1 MAFNRVLCL
10 VAAAVE
16 AVACTSTEKVTLF
29 PANGAKGV
37 HVDTHLTLTFA
48 EEPTVGASGWL
59 RIRDVQSGACVDSLD
74 LSVPAGPTES
84 RTYAPDIDY
93 TKVPYDYSRSFVPT
107 NRNTVPGTP
116 SGTAEP
122 TPPEYQLT
130 IIGGFTDA
138 FHFHPVLVRG
148 TSAVIYPHN
157 NVLEYGHTY
166 RVEIDEGIF
175 PARPRRWT
183 FTTDAEPPSLAD
195 TLVVDATGAG
205 DFCTLQ
211 GALDA
216 IPDFG
221 ATTNPASGAAA
232 SPVVIKVM
240 PGDYEEIVYVRNKA
254 HVTIIGSGADVT
266 RVHYANNEVF
276 NPHPLTVKTNERAGT
291 FPQRR
296 AAVAFDHCNDLIL
309 KDITFAT
316 DLMGQAEGLF
326 LCGDRIALYGVHI
339 IGDGDALQANG
350 TVYLEGCTIEGGG
363 DTILGRG
370 SLFAYRSAF
379 RNRGGPFTWVRN
391 FKPAHGDIFVEC
403 TFESTTDIP
412 ADYGRSIFN
421 HGSTYPDAEM
431 VLLDCR
437 VRNLHPLGWSALGEP
452 TVNMLEYNTLDMDS
466 GKPVDVSG
474 RHKYSRQ
481 LVLPRD
487 TALIAS
493 YREPSFVL
501 NGWDPHLSSTTFQS
515 TIPHSASNCAARRF
529 W

>member
-1 MAFNRVLCL
+1 MVFERALCRVA
-10 VAAAVE
+10 VAAGV
-16 AVACTSTEKVTLF
+16 AVASVCAASCTSTERVTLC
-29 PANGAKGV
+29 PANGAVGV
-37 HVDTHLTLTFA
+37 DVDTHLTLTFS
-48 EEPTVGASGWL
+48 EVPTVGASGWI
-59 RIRDVQSGACVDSLD
+59 RIWDVASGECVDSLD

-148 TSAVIYPHN
+148 TSAIIYPHN
-157 NVLEYGHTY
+157 NVLEYGHKY
-166 RVEIDEGIF
+166 RVTVDESVF
-175 PARPRRWT
+175 PAPEGSRKGCALPRRWT
-183 FTTDAEPPSLAD
+183 FTTAAEAPSLAD
-195 TLVVDATGAG
+195 TLVVDASGAG

-211 GALDA
+211 GALDL
-216 IPDFG
+216 IPDF
-221 ATTNPASGAAA
+221 SEE
-232 SPVVIKVM
+232 PVVIKVM
-240 PGDYEEIVYVRNKA
+240 PGDYEEIVYVRNKTN
-254 HVTIIGSGADVT
+254 VTIIGSGAEVT

-276 NPHPLTVKTNERAGT
+276 NPHPLTVKTNERAGS

-339 IGDGDALQANG
+339 IGNGDALQANG
-350 TVYLEGCTIEGGG
+350 TIYMEDCAIDGGG

-370 SLFAYRSAF
+370 SLFA
-379 RNRGGPFTWVRN
+379 WVRN

-403 TFESTTDIP
+403 TFESTTDTP
-412 ADYGRSIFN
+412 ADYGRSLFN

-452 TVNMLEYNTLDMDS
+452 TVNMLEFNTLDMDT

-487 TALIAS
+487 AALIAS

-501 NGWDPHLSSTTFQS
+501 NGWDPR
-515 TIPHSASNCAARRF
+515 PAAR
-529 W
+529 

>member
-10 VAAAVE
+10 VAAAAGV
-16 AVACTSTEKVTLF
+16 VACTPSEEITLF
-29 PANGAKGV
+29 PANGAKEV
-37 HVDTHLTLTFA
+37 NVDTHLTLTFS
-48 EEPTVGASGWL
+48 EMPLVGNQGWI
-59 RIRDVQSGACVDSLD
+59 RIWDAQSGACVDSLD

-122 TPPEYQLT
+122 TPPDYQLT

-166 RVEIDEGIF
+166 RVDIDEGIF
-175 PARPRRWT
+175 PAKPRKWT
-183 FTTDAEPPSLAD
+183 FTTAAEPPSLAD
-195 TLVVDATGAG
+195 TLVVDASGAG

-211 GALDA
+211 GALDL
-216 IPDFG
+216 IPDF
-221 ATTNPASGAAA
+221 SEEH
-232 SPVVIKVM
+232 VVIKVM

-309 KDITFAT
+309 RDITFAT

-350 TVYLEGCTIEGGG
+350 TVYLEGCTIDGGG

-481 LVLPRD
+481 LVMPRD
-487 TALIAS
+487 AALIAS

>member
-1 MAFNRVLCL
+1 MVFERVFQL
-10 VAAAVE
+10 AAV
-16 AVACTSTEKVTLF
+16 AVCVLACTTATEVALS
-29 PANGAKGV
+29 PADGAKDV
-37 HVDTHLTLTFA
+37 NVDTHLTITFA
-48 EEPTVGASGWL
+48 EVPAVGEKGWI
-59 RIRDVQSGACVDSLD
+59 RIRDVESGLCVDSLD

-84 RTYAPDIDY
+84 RKYAPDIDY
-93 TKVPYDYSRSFVPT
+93 TQVPYDYSRSFVPT

-138 FHFHPVLVRG
+138 FHFHPVLLRG
-148 TSAVIYPHN
+148 DSAVIYPHN

-166 RVEIDEGIF
+166 RVEIDDGVF
-175 PARPRRWT
+175 PAAPRKWT
-183 FTTDAEPPSLAD
+183 FSTKDAPPSLQD
-195 TLVVDATGAG
+195 TLVVDASGAG

-211 GALDA
+211 GALDL
-216 IPDFG
+216 IPDF
-221 ATTNPASGAAA
+221 AENP
-232 SPVVIKVM
+232 VIIKVM

-254 HVTIIGSGADVT
+254 HVTILGSGTDVT

-296 AAVAFDHCNDLIL
+296 AAVAFDHCSDLVL
-309 KDITFAT
+309 RDITFAT

-326 LCGDRIALYGVHI
+326 VNGDRIALYGVHI

-350 TVYLEGCTIEGGG
+350 TVYLENCEIDGGG

-370 SLFAYRSAF
+370 SLFAYRCAF

-403 TFESTTDIP
+403 SFESTTDTP
-412 ADYGRSIFN
+412 ADFGRSLFN

-431 VLLDCR
+431 VLLNCR

-452 TVNMLEYNTLDMDS
+452 TVNMLEFNTLDMDT
-466 GKPVDVSG
+466 GEPVDVSG

-487 TALIAS
+487 AAVIAS
-493 YREPSFVL
+493 YRDPSFVL
-501 NGWDPHLSSTTFQS
+501 NGWEPQATAH
-515 TIPHSASNCAARRF
+515 
-529 W
+529 

>member
-1 MAFNRVLCL
+1 MVFERVFQL
-10 VAAAVE
+10 AAV
-16 AVACTSTEKVTLF
+16 AVCVLACTTATKVALS
-29 PANGAKGV
+29 PADGAKDV
-37 HVDTHLTLTFA
+37 NVDTHLTITFA
-48 EEPTVGASGWL
+48 EVPAVGEKGWI
-59 RIRDVQSGACVDSLD
+59 RIRDVESGLCVDSLD

-84 RTYAPDIDY
+84 RKYAPDIDY

-148 TSAVIYPHN
+148 NSAVIYPHN

-166 RVEIDEGIF
+166 RVEIDNGVF
-175 PARPRRWT
+175 PATPRKWT
-183 FTTDAEPPSLAD
+183 FSTKDAPPSLQD
-195 TLVVDATGAG
+195 TLVVDASGAG

-211 GALDA
+211 GALDL
-216 IPDFG
+216 IPDF
-221 ATTNPASGAAA
+221 AENP
-232 SPVVIKVM
+232 VIIKVM

-254 HVTIIGSGADVT
+254 HVTILGSGADVT

-296 AAVAFDHCNDLIL
+296 AAVAFDHCSDLVL
-309 KDITFAT
+309 RDITFAT

-326 LCGDRIALYGVHI
+326 VNGDRIALYGVHI

-350 TVYLEGCTIEGGG
+350 TVYMENCEIDGGG

-370 SLFAYRSAF
+370 SLFAYRCAF

-403 TFESTTDIP
+403 TFESTTDTP
-412 ADYGRSIFN
+412 ADYGRSLFN

-431 VLLDCR
+431 VLLNCR
-437 VRNLHPLGWSALGEP
+437 VRNLLPLGWSALGEP
-452 TVNMLEYNTLDMDS
+452 TVNMLEFNTLDMDT
-466 GKPVDVSG
+466 GEPVDVSG

-487 TALIAS
+487 AAVIAS
-493 YREPSFVL
+493 YRDPSFVL
-501 NGWDPHLSSTTFQS
+501 NGWEPQPTAH
-515 TIPHSASNCAARRF
+515 
-529 W
+529 

>member
-1 MAFNRVLCL
+1 MVFERVFQL
-10 VAAAVE
+10 AAV
-16 AVACTSTEKVTLF
+16 AVCVLACTTATEVALS
-29 PANGAKGV
+29 PADGAKDV
-37 HVDTHLTLTFA
+37 NVDTHLTITFA
-48 EEPTVGASGWL
+48 EVPAVGEKGWI
-59 RIRDVQSGACVDSLD
+59 RIRDVESGLCVDSLD

-84 RTYAPDIDY
+84 RKYAPDIDY
-93 TKVPYDYSRSFVPT
+93 TQVPYDYSRSFVPT

-138 FHFHPVLVRG
+138 FHFHPVLLRG
-148 TSAVIYPHN
+148 DSAVIYPHN

-166 RVEIDEGIF
+166 RVEIDDGVF
-175 PARPRRWT
+175 PAAPRKWT
-183 FTTDAEPPSLAD
+183 FSTKDAPPSLQD
-195 TLVVDATGAG
+195 TLVVDASGAG

-211 GALDA
+211 GALDL
-216 IPDFG
+216 IPDF
-221 ATTNPASGAAA
+221 AENP
-232 SPVVIKVM
+232 VIIKVM

-254 HVTIIGSGADVT
+254 HVTILGSGADVT

-296 AAVAFDHCNDLIL
+296 AAVAFDHCSDLVL
-309 KDITFAT
+309 HDITFAT

-326 LCGDRIALYGVHI
+326 VNGDRIALYGVHI

-350 TVYLEGCTIEGGG
+350 TVYMENCEIDGGG

-370 SLFAYRSAF
+370 SLFAYRCAF

-403 TFESTTDIP
+403 SFESTTDTP
-412 ADYGRSIFN
+412 ADFGRSLFN

-452 TVNMLEYNTLDMDS
+452 TVNMLEFNTLDMDT
-466 GKPVDVSG
+466 GEPVDVSG

-487 TALIAS
+487 AAVIAS
-493 YREPSFVL
+493 YRDPSFVL
-501 NGWDPHLSSTTFQS
+501 NGWEPQATAH
-515 TIPHSASNCAARRF
+515 
-529 W
+529 

>member
-240 PGDYEEIVYVRNKA
+240 PGEKSC
-254 HVTIIGSGADVT
+254 TCGT
-266 RVHYANNEVF
+266 RPMSPSSA
-276 NPHPLTVKTNERAGT
+276 RART
-291 FPQRR
+291 SP
-296 AAVAFDHCNDLIL
+296 ACIMP
-309 KDITFAT
+309 ITR
-316 DLMGQAEGLF
+316 
-326 LCGDRIALYGVHI
+326 C
-339 IGDGDALQANG
+339 
-350 TVYLEGCTIEGGG
+350 
-363 DTILGRG
+363 
-370 SLFAYRSAF
+370 
-379 RNRGGPFTWVRN
+379 
-391 FKPAHGDIFVEC
+391 
-403 TFESTTDIP
+403 STRT
-412 ADYGRSIFN
+412 R
-421 HGSTYPDAEM
+421 
-431 VLLDCR
+431 
-437 VRNLHPLGWSALGEP
+437 
-452 TVNMLEYNTLDMDS
+452 
-466 GKPVDVSG
+466 
-474 RHKYSRQ
+474 
-481 LVLPRD
+481 
-487 TALIAS
+487 
-493 YREPSFVL
+493 
-501 NGWDPHLSSTTFQS
+501 
-515 TIPHSASNCAARRF
+515 
-529 W
+529 

>member
-1 MAFNRVLCL
+1 MGIWEKAAIFAGRRFFVMAFNRVISL
-10 VAAAVE
+10 VAAAAGV
-16 AVACTSTEKVTLF
+16 VACTPSEKIALC

-37 HVDTHLTLTFA
+37 NIDTHLTLTFA
-48 EEPTVGASGWL
+48 EMPVVGNQGWI
-59 RIRDVQSGACVDSLD
+59 RIWDVQSGECVDSLD

-166 RVEIDEGIF
+166 RVDIDEGIF

-211 GALDA
+211 GALDL
-216 IPDFG
+216 IPDF
-221 ATTNPASGAAA
+221 SEE
-232 SPVVIKVM
+232 PVVIKVM

-254 HVTIIGSGADVT
+254 HVTIIGSGVDVT

-309 KDITFAT
+309 RDITFAT

-350 TVYLEGCTIEGGG
+350 TVYLEGCTIDGGG

-403 TFESTTDIP
+403 TFESTTDVP

-481 LVLPRD
+481 LVMPRD
-487 TALIAS
+487 AALIAS

-501 NGWDPHLSSTTFQS
+501 NGWGPR
-515 TIPHSASNCAARRF
+515 AALLP
-529 W
+529 

>member
-1 MAFNRVLCL
+1 MMHERLFLLAATLLAACSPAEDIVLL
-10 VAAAVE
+10 
-16 AVACTSTEKVTLF
+16 
-29 PANGAKGV
+29 PARGAKDV
-37 HVDTHLTLTFA
+37 NVDTHLTLTFKETPA
-48 EEPTVGASGWL
+48 VGTSGWI
-59 RIRDVQSGACVDSLD
+59 RIYDAGSGLCVDSLD

-93 TKVPYDYSRSFVPT
+93 TKVPYDYTRSTVPT

-122 TPPEYQLT
+122 TPPDYQLT

-148 TSAVIYPHN
+148 TSAVVYPHN
-157 NVLEYGHTY
+157 NVLEYGRKY
-166 RVEIDEGIF
+166 RVEIDEGVF
-175 PARPRRWT
+175 PASPRKWT
-183 FTTDAEPPSLAD
+183 FTTAAAPPSLTD
-195 TLVVDATGAG
+195 TLVVDASGAG
-205 DFCTLQ
+205 DFSTLQ
-211 GALDA
+211 GALDLV
-216 IPDFG
+216 PDFS
-221 ATTNPASGAAA
+221 PA
-232 SPVVIKVM
+232 PVVIKVM

-254 HVTIIGSGADVT
+254 HVTIIGSGAGVT

-276 NPHPLTVKTNERAGT
+276 NPHPMTVKTNERAGT

-296 AAVAFDHCNDLIL
+296 AAAAFDHCTDLVF

-326 LCGDRIALYGVHI
+326 LNGDRIALYGVRI

-350 TVYLEGCTIEGGG
+350 TIYLENCEIDGGG

-370 SLFAYRSAF
+370 SLFAYRCAF

-391 FKPAHGDIFVEC
+391 FKPAHGDVFVEC

-431 VLLDCR
+431 VVIDCR
-437 VRNLHPLGWSALGEP
+437 VRNLNPLGWSALGEP
-452 TVNMLEYNTLDMDS
+452 TVNMLEYNTRDLDT
-466 GKPVDVSG
+466 GAPVDVSG
-474 RHKYSRQ
+474 RHRFSRQ
-481 LVLPRD
+481 LALPRD
-487 TALIAS
+487 ADLLAS

-501 NGWDPHLSSTTFQS
+501 NGWEPKE
-515 TIPHSASNCAARRF
+515 
-529 W
+529 

>member
-1 MAFNRVLCL
+1 MAAWAGL
-10 VAAAVE
+10 A
-16 AVACTSTEKVTLF
+16 ACTPEEKVPLF

-37 HVDTHLTLTFA
+37 DVDTHLQITFA
-48 EEPTVGASGWL
+48 EAPTVGDKGWI
-59 RIRDVQSGACVDSLD
+59 RIYDAASGACEDSLD

-93 TKVPYDYSRSFVPT
+93 TRVPYDYSRTEVPT

-148 TSAVIYPHN
+148 NTAVIYPHN
-157 NVLEYGHTY
+157 NVLEYGHKY
-166 RVEIDEGIF
+166 RVTVDEGIF
-175 PARPRRWT
+175 PVTPKKWT
-183 FTTDAEPPSLAD
+183 FTTAAEPPSLQD
-195 TLVVDATGAG
+195 TIVVDASGAG
-205 DFCTLQ
+205 DFSTLQ
-211 GALDA
+211 GALDL
-216 IPDFG
+216 IPDHSP
-221 ATTNPASGAAA
+221 T
-232 SPVVIKVM
+232 PVVIKVM
-240 PGDYEEIVYVRNKA
+240 PGDYEEIVYVRNKEN
-254 HVTIIGSGADVT
+254 VTIIGSGADVT

-296 AAVAFDHCNDLIL
+296 AAVAFEHCNDLVL
-309 KDITFAT
+309 RDITFAT
-316 DLMGQAEGLF
+316 DLLGQAEGLF

-350 TVYLEGCTIEGGG
+350 TIYLEGCEIDGGG

-391 FKPAHGDIFVEC
+391 FKPAHGDVFVEC
-403 TFESTTDIP
+403 TFESTTDVP

-437 VRNLHPLGWSALGEP
+437 VRNLLPLGWSALGEP
-452 TVNMLEYNTLDMDS
+452 TVNMLEFNTLDMDT
-466 GKPVDVSG
+466 GNPVDVSG
-474 RHKYSRQ
+474 RHKFSRQ
-481 LVLPRD
+481 LTLPRD
-487 TALIAS
+487 AALIAS
-493 YREPSFVL
+493 YRSPSFVL
-501 NGWDPHLSSTTFQS
+501 NGWEP
-515 TIPHSASNCAARRF
+515 
-529 W
+529 

>member
-1 MAFNRVLCL
+1 MVFSRLSILA
-10 VAAAVE
+10 AAAVL
-16 AVACTSTEKVTLF
+16 AACTPREQVALC
-29 PANGAKGV
+29 PAKGAEGV
-37 HVDTHLTLTFA
+37 NVDTHLTITFTEA
-48 EEPTVGASGWL
+48 PVVGATGWIRIYDVASGE
-59 RIRDVQSGACVDSLD
+59 CVDSLD

-148 TSAVIYPHN
+148 TTAVIYPHN
-157 NVLEYGHTY
+157 NVLEYGHKY
-166 RVEIDEGIF
+166 RVEVDESVF
-175 PARPRRWT
+175 PAAGSQKGRRLPRRWT
-183 FTTDAEPPSLAD
+183 FTTATEPPSLTD
-195 TLVVDATGAG
+195 TLVVDASGTG
-205 DFCTLQ
+205 DFSTLQ
-211 GALDA
+211 GALDL
-216 IPDFG
+216 IPDFSP
-221 ATTNPASGAAA
+221 T
-232 SPVVIKVM
+232 PVVIKVM

-254 HVTIIGSGADVT
+254 HVTILGSGEDVT

-296 AAVAFDHCNDLIL
+296 AAVAFDHCSDLVL

-326 LCGDRIALYGVHI
+326 VNGDRIALYGVHI

-350 TVYLEGCTIEGGG
+350 TVYMEGCEIDGGG

-391 FKPAHGDIFVEC
+391 FKPAHGDVFVEC
-403 TFESTTDIP
+403 TFESVTDIP

-421 HGSTYPDAEM
+421 HGSNYPDAEM

-452 TVNMLEYNTLDMDS
+452 TVNMLEFNTTDLDT
-466 GKPVDVSG
+466 GRPVDVSE
-474 RHKYSRQ
+474 RHKYARQ
-481 LVLPRD
+481 LSLPRD
-487 TALIAS
+487 AELIAA
-493 YREPSFVL
+493 YRDPSFVL
-501 NGWDPHLSSTTFQS
+501 SGWRP
-515 TIPHSASNCAARRF
+515 
-529 W
+529 